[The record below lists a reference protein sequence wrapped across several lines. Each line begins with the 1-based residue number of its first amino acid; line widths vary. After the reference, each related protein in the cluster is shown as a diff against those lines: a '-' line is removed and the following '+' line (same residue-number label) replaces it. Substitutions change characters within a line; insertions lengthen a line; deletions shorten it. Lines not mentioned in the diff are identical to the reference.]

1 MLDAFFNV
9 LQLIGGIILSIGYIP
24 QIIKLIRTKSSDEFE
39 IKTFLSVLLGVS
51 LMEAYA
57 INLVISGAGVM
68 FLVTNTMSL
77 IIAVI
82 MVVLIKKYQHNIK
95 YPVIF
100 RKEDEGY
107 STRVPDLKGCYSEG
121 DTLEE
126 AINNTKEAIQLY
138 LNGAEKVPKAT
149 EIKNI
154 KHNPRIEVVRHIK
167 I

>member
-1 MLDAFFNV
+1 MLDTFFNA
-9 LQLIGGIILSIGYIP
+9 LQLIGGAILSIGYIP

-77 IIAVI
+77 IIAIV
-82 MVVLIKKYQHNIK
+82 MVVLIKKYQHKRVK

-100 RKEDEGY
+100 RKEDIGY
-107 STRVPDLKGCYSEG
+107 STRVPDLDGCFSEG

-126 AINNTKEAIQLY
+126 AIKNTREAIRLY
-138 LNGAEKVPKAT
+138 LDGVKKPPKPSKD
-149 EIKNI
+149 ILYNSKL
-154 KHNPRIEVVRHIK
+154 EVVRRV
-167 I
+167 

>member
-77 IIAVI
+77 IIAIV
-82 MVVLIKKYQHNIK
+82 MVVLIKRYQHKQVK

-100 RKEDEGY
+100 RKEDIGY
-107 STRVPDLKGCYSEG
+107 STR
-121 DTLEE
+121 
-126 AINNTKEAIQLY
+126 EAIQLY
-138 LNGAEKVPKAT
+138 LDNVKTPPKPSKD
-149 EIKNI
+149 ILSNSKL
-154 KHNPRIEVVRHIK
+154 EVVRRV
-167 I
+167 

>member
-1 MLDAFFNV
+1 MLDAFFNA

-77 IIAVI
+77 IIAIV
-82 MVVLIKKYQHNIK
+82 MVVLIKKYQRNSQTIK
-95 YPVIF
+95 YPVVF
-100 RKEDEGY
+100 RKEDFGY
-107 STRVPDLKGCYSEG
+107 STRVPDLDGCFSEG

-126 AINNTKEAIQLY
+126 AIKNTREAIRLHLDGVKKPPKPSKDILY
-138 LNGAEKVPKAT
+138 NSKW
-149 EIKNI
+149 EI
-154 KHNPRIEVVRHIK
+154 VRRV
-167 I
+167 

>member
-1 MLDAFFNV
+1 MLDAFFNA

-77 IIAVI
+77 IIAIV
-82 MVVLIKKYQHNIK
+82 MVALIKRYQHKRVK

-100 RKEDEGY
+100 RREDFGY
-107 STRVPDLKGCYSEG
+107 STRVPDLEGCFSEG

-126 AINNTKEAIQLY
+126 AIKNTREAIQLH
-138 LNGAEKVPKAT
+138 LDGVKKPPKPSKDILYNSKW
-149 EIKNI
+149 EI
-154 KHNPRIEVVRHIK
+154 VRRV
-167 I
+167 